1 MTSLGGVVIRTPKT
15 ITYSSLQPRAGECA
29 RAGGPN
35 ISALSRRHFKMAI
48 RPIRTPKKTSLL
60 CERFLMVE
68 FSAEHRL
75 STYSPVNMAGIFLDD
90 VAELARAHHASSART
105 SLRCY
110 IREHSPSRHLDLS
123 LCGQKWVCLTESPSP
138 TSPYRDCVNQ
148 HFSRFASVSFSLFE
162 IALSLRSEA
171 PGPGGSAARRSHFSV
186 SY

>member
-1 MTSLGGVVIRTPKT
+1 MLGR
-15 ITYSSLQPRAGECA
+15 
-29 RAGGPN
+29 GGPN

-110 IREHSPSRHLDLS
+110 IREHSLSRHLDLS

-162 IALSLRSEA
+162 ITLRLRSEA